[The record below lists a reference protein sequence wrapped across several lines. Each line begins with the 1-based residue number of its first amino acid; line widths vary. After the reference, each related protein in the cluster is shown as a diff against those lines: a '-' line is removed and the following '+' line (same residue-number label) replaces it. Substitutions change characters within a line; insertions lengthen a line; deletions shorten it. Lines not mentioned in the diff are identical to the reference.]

1 MGDPRGLFLCH
12 MARARLR
19 TKANHAR
26 QMRLRNFLSRIIST
40 VRTAGRGLLP
50 PWKNRRTPWAIIA
63 ALMLFALGN
72 LVFWMVHVPSVP
84 QGLEAIKKS
93 GRLVVLTR
101 LAPTTYYL
109 GTEGQT
115 GFEYLLTQALG
126 KSLGVEVEYRTYE
139 GPVDMLDALRGRKG
153 NIAATGVLVEEA
165 LKEELAEGPGY
176 QTVSDIMVC
185 RRNIDLPKSV
195 KDLGPLQIWVSAGT
209 SAAERLI
216 AAQSDL
222 AATPD
227 TPRAAIVDVA
237 QSVETLFAA
246 VSAGNLD
253 CTAANSIEFKVNNPF
268 YPDLVEAFSLGG
280 DDQLTWLF
288 APGADDLAVY
298 VKTWMAAQK
307 KSGALGDMSRRF
319 FGFLPPFDYV
329 DVRAFNKAVETTLPE
344 YEKTMRDAARDTGL
358 PWQLIA
364 AVAYQESHWD
374 PEARSHTGVRGI
386 MMLTENTATHLG
398 VENRLDP
405 VESLKAGAAY
415 IAYLRGRIP
424 EAVEE
429 PDRLWFALA
438 AYNMGY
444 GHLLDARALAESLGL
459 NKNRWTDLRRALS
472 MMGNPAYASRLKFG
486 PAKGGQALRFVQQVR
501 AYQHILEAPR

>member
-1 MGDPRGLFLCH
+1 MH
-12 MARARLR
+12 RARLQA
-19 TKANHAR
+19 KANHLR
-26 QMRLRNFLSRIIST
+26 RSRLTRFLNRIISAL
-40 VRTAGRGLLP
+40 RAAWRGLLP
-50 PWKNRRTPWAIIA
+50 PWQNRRTPWAIVV
-63 ALMLFALGN
+63 ALIIFALGN
-72 LVFWMVHVPSVP
+72 LVFWTVHVPSVP
-84 QGLEAIKKS
+84 QNLEAIRKS

-101 LAPTTYYL
+101 LAPTTFYL

-126 KSLGVEVEYRTYE
+126 KSLGVEVEYRTY
-139 GPVDMLDALRGRKG
+139 DSTLDLLDALRGEKG
-153 NIAATGVLVEEA
+153 NIAATGL
-165 LKEELAEGPGY
+165 LLDDTMKKDLAEGPGY
-176 QTVSDIMVC
+176 QKVSDIIVC
-185 RRNIDLPKSV
+185 RRDIDLPNSV
-195 KDLGPLQIWVSAGT
+195 KDLAPLKIWVSSGT
-209 SAAERLI
+209 SAAERLVS
-216 AAQSDL
+216 AQSDL

-227 TPRAAIVDVA
+227 TPRATIIDVDQPVEILFSAVA
-237 QSVETLFAA
+237 
-246 VSAGNLD
+246 AGNLD
-253 CTAANSIEFKVNNPF
+253 CTASNSIEFKVNNPF

-288 APGADDLAVY
+288 APGADDLADY

-307 KSGALGDMSRRF
+307 KSGALDEMSRRF

-329 DVRAFNKAVETTLPE
+329 DVRAFNNAVETTLPD
-344 YEKTMRDAARDTGL
+344 YEKTMRDAARESGL

-386 MMLTENTATHLG
+386 MMLTEDTATHLG
-398 VENRLDP
+398 VANRLDP
-405 VESLKAGAAY
+405 VESLLAGAAY
-415 IAYLRGRIP
+415 IAYLRDRIP
-424 EAVEE
+424 EDVAE

-472 MMGNPAYASRLKFG
+472 MMGKPAYASRLKNG
-486 PAKGGQALRFVQQVR
+486 PARGGQALRFVQQVR
-501 AYQHILEAPR
+501 AYQHILDAPR